1 MLLTQRPE
9 KAWER
14 NNGNA
19 AHRRVAGESP
29 EFTEVAAGDGEEAP
43 GDQRELRNSMVTS
56 VCSGMVPNR
65 GCTDLLLRPDS
76 DEVAPVAPAAL
87 EEN

>member
-1 MLLTQRPE
+1 MALTGIMPE
-9 KAWER
+9 FHWNVAR
-14 NNGNA
+14 V
-19 AHRRVAGESP
+19 VAGDE
-29 EFTEVAAGDGEEAP
+29 EEAP

-76 DEVAPVAPAAL
+76 DEVAPIAPAAL